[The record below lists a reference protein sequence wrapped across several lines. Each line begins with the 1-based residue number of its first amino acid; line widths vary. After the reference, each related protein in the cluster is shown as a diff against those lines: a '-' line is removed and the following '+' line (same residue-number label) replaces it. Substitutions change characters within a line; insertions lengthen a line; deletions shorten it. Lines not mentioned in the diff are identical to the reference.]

1 MEINSNK
8 SAEQLLQVQLLTD
21 MLKQT
26 AGDSGDSD
34 SFQLMLQSLTEAI
47 SNSNGTFDL
56 SGLGLNESDLSQ
68 LGYGAGE
75 RLYNIV
81 SDINNGVN
89 SGNTTIDEA
98 VDAASK
104 KYGVDK
110 NLIMAVIKQE
120 SSFNPNAT
128 SGVGAEGLMQ
138 LMPDTASEL
147 GVSNAYDIQQNVD
160 GGTKYLSE
168 LLNKYGDVKELALA
182 AYNAGPG
189 ALANKGV
196 NNVQNIS
203 KLPSETR
210 DYVNKVMK
218 YYGK

>member
-1 MEINSNK
+1 MEINSDK
-8 SAEQLLQVQLLTD
+8 SVQQLLQVQLMTD
-21 MLKQT
+21 MLKKT
-26 AGDSGDSD
+26 AGDSD

-47 SNSNGTFDL
+47 SNGNGAFDL
-56 SGLGLNESDLSQ
+56 SSLGLDQSDLSQ

-75 RLYNIV
+75 RLYNV
-81 SDINNGVN
+81 VNDINNGVN
-89 SGNTTIDEA
+89 SGNTTINEA

-110 NLIMAVIKQE
+110 NLIMAVINQE
-120 SSFNPNAT
+120 SSFNPNAI
-128 SGVGAEGLMQ
+128 SDAGAEGLMQ
-138 LMPDTASEL
+138 LMPDTAREL

-168 LLNKYGDVKELALA
+168 LLNKYGNVKELALA

-189 ALANKGV
+189 TLANKGV

-210 DYVNKVMK
+210 NYVYKVMK

>member
-1 MEINSNK
+1 MEINSDK
-8 SAEQLLQVQLLTD
+8 SVQQLLQVQLMTD

-26 AGDSGDSD
+26 AGDSD

-47 SNSNGTFDL
+47 SNGNGTFDL
-56 SGLGLNESDLSQ
+56 SSLWLDESDLSQ

-75 RLYNIV
+75 RLYNV
-81 SDINNGVN
+81 VNDINNGVN
-89 SGNTTIDEA
+89 SGNTTINEA
-98 VDAASK
+98 VNAASK

-110 NLIMAVIKQE
+110 NLIMAVINQE

-128 SGVGAEGLMQ
+128 SDAGAEGLMQ
-138 LMPDTASEL
+138 LMPDTAREL

-168 LLNKYGDVKELALA
+168 LLNKYGNVKELALA

-189 ALANKGV
+189 TLANKGV

-210 DYVNKVMK
+210 NYVYKVMK

>member
-1 MEINSNK
+1 MEINSDK
-8 SAEQLLQVQLLTD
+8 SVQQLLQVQLMTD

-26 AGDSGDSD
+26 AGDSD

-47 SNSNGTFDL
+47 SNNNGTFDL
-56 SGLGLNESDLSQ
+56 SSLGLDESDLSQ

-75 RLYNIV
+75 RLYNV
-81 SDINNGVN
+81 VNDINNGVN
-89 SGNTTIDEA
+89 SGNTTVDEA

-128 SGVGAEGLMQ
+128 SDAGAEGLMQ
-138 LMPDTASEL
+138 LMPDTAREL
-147 GVSNAYDIQQNVD
+147 GVSNAYDVQQNVD

-168 LLNKYGDVKELALA
+168 LLNKYGNVKELALA

-189 ALANKGV
+189 TLANKGV

-210 DYVNKVMK
+210 NYVYKVME

>member
-1 MEINSNK
+1 MEINSDK
-8 SAEQLLQVQLLTD
+8 SVQQLLQVQLMTD
-21 MLKQT
+21 MLKKT
-26 AGDSGDSD
+26 AGDSD

-47 SNSNGTFDL
+47 SNGNGTFDL
-56 SGLGLNESDLSQ
+56 SSLGLDESDLSQ

-75 RLYNIV
+75 RLYNV
-81 SDINNGVN
+81 VNDINNGVN
-89 SGNTTIDEA
+89 SGNTTINEA

-110 NLIMAVIKQE
+110 NLIMAVINQE
-120 SSFNPNAT
+120 SSFNPNAI
-128 SGVGAEGLMQ
+128 SDAGAEGLMQ
-138 LMPDTASEL
+138 LMPDTAREL

-168 LLNKYGDVKELALA
+168 LLNKYGNVKELALA

-189 ALANKGV
+189 TLANKGV

-210 DYVNKVMK
+210 NYVYKVMK

>member
-1 MEINSNK
+1 MEINSDK
-8 SAEQLLQVQLLTD
+8 SVQQLLQVQLMTD

-26 AGDSGDSD
+26 AGDSD

-47 SNSNGTFDL
+47 SNGNGTFDL
-56 SGLGLNESDLSQ
+56 SSLGLDESDLSQ

-75 RLYNIV
+75 RLYNV
-81 SDINNGVN
+81 VNDINNGVN
-89 SGNTTIDEA
+89 SGNTTINEA
-98 VDAASK
+98 VNAASK

-110 NLIMAVIKQE
+110 NLIMAVINQE

-128 SGVGAEGLMQ
+128 SDAGAEGLMQ
-138 LMPDTASEL
+138 LMPDTAREL

-168 LLNKYGDVKELALA
+168 LLNKYGNVKELALA

-189 ALANKGV
+189 TLANKGV

-210 DYVNKVMK
+210 NYVYKVMK